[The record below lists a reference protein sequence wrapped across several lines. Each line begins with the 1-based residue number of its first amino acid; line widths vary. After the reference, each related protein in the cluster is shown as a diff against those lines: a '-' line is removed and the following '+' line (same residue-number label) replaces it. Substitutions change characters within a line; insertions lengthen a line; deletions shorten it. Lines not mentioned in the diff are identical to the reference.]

1 MNLYKDG
8 EIKQITSPKVVQ
20 RLIRQG
26 WSTDEIEQ
34 EPEEGDCLPETPKK
48 RGRPAKKEELS

>member
-8 EIKQITSPKVVQ
+8 EIKQITSEKAIK
-20 RLIRQG
+20 RWIKFG

-48 RGRPAKKEELS
+48 RGRPAKKED

>member
-1 MNLYKDG
+1 MILKKGNEVKDLSS
-8 EIKQITSPKVVQ
+8 EKAIKRWIKF
-20 RLIRQG
+20 G

-48 RGRPAKKEELS
+48 RGRPAKKED

>member
-8 EIKQITSPKVVQ
+8 EIKQITSPKVIE

-26 WSTDEIEQ
+26 WSSDEID

-48 RGRPAKKEELS
+48 RGRPAKKED

>member
-48 RGRPAKKEELS
+48 RGRPAKKED